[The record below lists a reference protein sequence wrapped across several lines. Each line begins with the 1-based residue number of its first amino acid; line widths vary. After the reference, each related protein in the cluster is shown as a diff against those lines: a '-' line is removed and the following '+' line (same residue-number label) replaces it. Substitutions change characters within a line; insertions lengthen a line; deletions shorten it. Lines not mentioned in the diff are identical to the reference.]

1 MRTILLCIILV
12 ALAISAYGQSS
23 ILRVDLTTSAV
34 GNVKPGDVIDFTLVL
49 TNLQSAQP
57 PIVSTVT
64 VSYKDANGAQ
74 MPDVIASSPTVTVA
88 KPITIT
94 AVKMSAA
101 GVDYIANSAFV
112 GAVAIPAMIVNTD
125 IVFTIGESIKQ
136 INEGGNLTI
145 KFKCK
150 IK

>member
-1 MRTILLCIILV
+1 
-12 ALAISAYGQSS
+12 
-23 ILRVDLTTSAV
+23 
-34 GNVKPGDVIDFTLVL
+34 VKPGDVIDFTLVL